1 MMKRIYTIL
10 FLTLIA
16 CAAANAQTVQKND
29 TEAYFSDFFIIQVK
43 PMQFEMSYKY
53 PKTDR
58 VLVRIKDEE
67 KNILFVEKTLVYKK
81 YHKCFDLSTM
91 KDGIYTFEL
100 TDGEQTFTQSLTVAT
115 KTLRMATAL

>member
-1 MMKRIYTIL
+1 MKCFYTFLIL
-10 FLTLIA
+10 VFVSF
-16 CAAANAQTVQKND
+16 AASAQQTQKHEKD
-29 TEAYFSDFFIIQVK
+29 AYFSDFYIIQAK

-67 KNILFVEKTLVYKK
+67 QNILFAEKTLVYKK
-81 YHKCFDLSTM
+81 YHKYFDLSTM

-100 TDGEQTFTQSLTVAT
+100 TDGEHKFVQSFTVAT